1 MDRARRLEASLD
13 RDPEPSLTTAER
25 LILANQYAIL
35 SALYPNLRTD
45 YEELRLLVLKGIP
58 AGHADLRFHKMNP
71 TRESVRNAACQ
82 RRALTERGDR
92 GGALTPW

>member
-1 MDRARRLEASLD
+1 MNRY
-13 RDPEPSLTTAER
+13 PEPALTTAER

-35 SALYPNLRTD
+35 AALFPNLCTD
-45 YEELRLLVLKGIP
+45 YEEKRLLVEKGIP
-58 AGHADLRFHKMNP
+58 AGHADLLPHEMAP
-71 TRESVRNAACQ
+71 TRVSVRNAARR